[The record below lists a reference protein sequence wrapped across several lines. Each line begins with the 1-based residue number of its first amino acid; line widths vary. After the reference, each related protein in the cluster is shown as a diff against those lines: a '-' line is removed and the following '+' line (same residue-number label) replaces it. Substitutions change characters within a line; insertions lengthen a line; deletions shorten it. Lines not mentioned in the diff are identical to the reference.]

1 MKAFI
6 LSAGL
11 GTRLKPMTETIP
23 KALVEVNGK
32 PLLQSLIENVKKNG
46 CTDFVVNVHH
56 FADLVV
62 DFLKANQNFGVNI
75 EISDE
80 RETLLDTGGAILNA
94 KNFLE
99 NEPFFLVHNVDILSD
114 IDLDKMAKHHVK
126 SGALATLAVRDRES
140 GRKFLFDENLCLRGW
155 QNTKTGEYRHCGEHS
170 EVRHCGLDPQSHSH
184 SKGIPAFAGMTVKE
198 THERLTPLAFS
209 GIHIISSEIFK
220 HINQQGKFS
229 IVETYLDLGKTFD
242 IRGFQHDSDFW
253 LDVGKPQDLEQAS
266 IRGKR

>member
-23 KALVEVNGK
+23 KALVEINGK
-32 PLLQSLIENVKKNG
+32 PLLQGLIENLKQSG

-56 FADLVV
+56 FADLVI
-62 DFLKANQNFGVNI
+62 DFLTANQNFGVSI

-80 RETLLDTGGAILNA
+80 RETLLDTGGAILHA
-94 KNFLE
+94 KKFLE
-99 NEPFFLVHNVDILSD
+99 NEPYFLVHNVDILSD

-126 SGALATLAVRDRES
+126 SGALATLAVRDRDS
-140 GRKFLFDENLCLRGW
+140 SRKFLFDDELCLRGW
-155 QNTKTGEYRHCGEHS
+155 ENVKTNEKILTKTTIEE
-170 EVRHCGLDPQSHSH
+170 P
-184 SKGIPAFAGMTVKE
+184 
-198 THERLTPLAFS
+198 TPLAFS

-229 IVETYLDLGKTFD
+229 IVETYLDLAKTFD
-242 IRGFQHDSDFW
+242 ICGFSHDDDFW
-253 LDVGKPQDLEQAS
+253 LDVGKPKDLEMAQ
-266 IRGKR
+266 R